1 MESMVVSSG
10 NAGKGGGGE
19 ETLPEAALALA
30 LTYLSRLLLVSY
42 WYIFKETDA
51 SSRFI
56 RGY

>member
-10 NAGKGGGGE
+10 KVGQGGGGE
-19 ETLPEAALALA
+19 ETLPEA